1 MVLKFYN
8 SVEKVVNLKF
18 KKFWKLIS
26 MFVEVTGEKL
36 VGDLLPHILNRE
48 QFLFNDWIALYPFH
62 FHSVKTMDL
71 DKMDRML
78 QSYVE

>member
-8 SVEKVVNLKF
+8 RVEKVVNLKF

-48 QFLFNDWIALYPFH
+48 QFLFND
-62 FHSVKTMDL
+62 
-71 DKMDRML
+71 
-78 QSYVE
+78 